1 VPFPSR
7 DLGRPIRVVFFGG
20 AFLEPAAVQ
29 FLVLLDSHQDVVLA
43 GGFCQS
49 RGFGLRHRI
58 ADVLRRR
65 KLPGVGVLGLYA
77 ARATLRFL
85 MCPRMVWQ
93 LRQRARR
100 ALSHVVTVPDIH
112 APIVLEQVRALAPDL
127 GLVYGSPRLEPQLF
141 EIPAMGTLGI
151 HHGKLPEYRGKKT
164 AFWALLNGEATAGVT
179 IQRINAG
186 LDTGDIVCAA
196 EVPIGGRRYG
206 RVDAAVQELG
216 VQLYVSAILAV
227 KRGQAVCRPQ
237 TRGRGPLYRQPG
249 ARDVL
254 RLWWR
259 QLGFQR

>member
-1 VPFPSR
+1 M
-7 DLGRPIRVVFFGG
+7 
-20 AFLEPAAVQ
+20 
-29 FLVLLDSHQDVVLA
+29 LLDTHQDVELA

-49 RGFGLRHRI
+49 RGFGLRHRV

-65 KLPGVGVLGLYA
+65 RLLGAGVLGLYA
-77 ARATLRFL
+77 ARAMLRFL
-85 MCPRMVWQ
+85 MRPRVEWR
-93 LRQRARR
+93 LRQRGRR
-100 ALSHVVTVPDIH
+100 ALSRVVTVPDIH
-112 APIVLEQVRALAPDL
+112 APKVLEQVRALAPDL

-141 EIPAMGTLGI
+141 QIPAMGTLGI

-196 EVPIGGRRYG
+196 EVPIAGRRYG
-206 RVDAAVQELG
+206 HVDAAVQELG

-254 RLWWR
+254 RLWRR